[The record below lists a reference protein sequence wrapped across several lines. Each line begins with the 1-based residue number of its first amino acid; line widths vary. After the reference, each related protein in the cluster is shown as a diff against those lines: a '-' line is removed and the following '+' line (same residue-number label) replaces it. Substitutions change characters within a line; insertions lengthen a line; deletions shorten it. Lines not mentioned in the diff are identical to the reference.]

1 MVCLCVSLY
10 ITLVCLFI
18 LTVHYSGL
26 FVCWFILT
34 KHYIGL
40 FVCLFILT
48 IHYIGEVRIKPV
60 RTVTCKWRTLLSTVT
75 APAQQYHC
83 HLIVIY
89 RLSAVSLLHR
99 HIDSA
104 LTKWNFKG
112 RDKNEA
118 SGSSGPWCGIDN
130 SFTPQLAGVMKLP
143 LLQSVMMKQ
152 CLQMFVHCI
161 TKQRRFGP
169 FS

>member
-1 MVCLCVSLY
+1 M
-10 ITLVCLFI
+10 CLFI
-18 LTVHYSGL
+18 LSIHNIGMFVYINYALPWFVCL
-26 FVCWFILT
+26 FVNINCRLHCF
-34 KHYIGL
+34 

-48 IHYIGEVRIKPV
+48 IHYIGEVRIKLV
-60 RTVTCKWRTLLSTVT
+60 RTVTCKWRTLLSTAT
-75 APAQQYHC
+75 APAQQYHR

-99 HIDSA
+99 NINSA